1 MGWGHC
7 QFHMSFLEGSV
18 LPANVSK
25 CLAEKNAIFQEQIKA
40 FSHGIAWIQIQAK
53 KKKFSHSGNTDL
65 HKIDP
70 TSVIKQ
76 NTSWLEQLHFNYFSS
91 LGWLNKERVDDCFI
105 HAWEKEQTSSKL
117 PSQSKQTQSPIST
130 QSLELH
136 ANLKRAVFKL

>member
-53 KKKFSHSGNTDL
+53 KKKN
-65 HKIDP
+65 
-70 TSVIKQ
+70 
-76 NTSWLEQLHFNYFSS
+76 S
-91 LGWLNKERVDDCFI
+91 LTVG
-105 HAWEKEQTSSKL
+105 
-117 PSQSKQTQSPIST
+117 TQICI
-130 QSLELH
+130 
-136 ANLKRAVFKL
+136 R